1 MKFTASATAQG
12 YAFTDNKTLVTSSA
26 TASGISNVSYEEA
39 LVQATELA
47 QEEANL
53 TANYDANLI
62 NQSVN
67 ETLNI
72 TTEKMNYNMMQINSP
87 PDLTFYFSYL
97 SKYLNIYETNLGSI
111 AIERNSETPIFSDI
125 DLTSKIGFSTSKQT
139 IYTTTNINDF
149 YQQMNIKSFILPNGT
164 LFYVNQNQVYK
175 NNIGN
180 YVSKD
185 GTYLLQIVS
194 GSGEYLN
201 KSGII
206 SLNINNETGL
216 RTVNV
221 YLNNY

>member
-1 MKFTASATAQG
+1 MTFSASATAQG
-12 YAFTDNKTLVTSSA
+12 YAFTNNKTLVTATA
-26 TASGISNVSYEEA
+26 TASGISEVSYEDA

-47 QEEANL
+47 QDEANL
-53 TANYDANLI
+53 TAIYDANLI
-62 NQSVN
+62 NQAVT
-67 ETLNI
+67 ETLAI

-97 SKYLNIYETNLGSI
+97 SKYLNIYETKLGSI
-111 AIERNSETPIFSDI
+111 ALERNSETPIFSDT
-125 DLTSKIGFSTSKQT
+125 DLNNKIGFFTSKQT
-139 IYTTTNINDF
+139 IYTTTNINNN
-149 YQQMNIKSFILPNGT
+149 YQQMNLKSFILPNGT
-164 LFYVNQNQVYK
+164 LFYVNQNPVYK
-175 NNIGN
+175 DNSGN

-206 SLNINNETGL
+206 SLNINNEASL

-221 YLNNY
+221 YFNNY